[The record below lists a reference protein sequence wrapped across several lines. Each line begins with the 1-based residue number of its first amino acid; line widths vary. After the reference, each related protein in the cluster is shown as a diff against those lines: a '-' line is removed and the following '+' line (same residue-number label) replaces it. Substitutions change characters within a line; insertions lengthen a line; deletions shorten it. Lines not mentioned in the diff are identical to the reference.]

1 MFICLAITCL
11 LVGLLYVY
19 VRQQLKYQ
27 NDQLEQLM
35 GMVKCMVVPQEIP
48 RLEPPRLPT
57 KVVVSDDESEDESDE
72 SDDESDESSNG
83 SIESVVADVVADVAD
98 VKAEITEVNDV
109 AEDITELSTSDM
121 VSTYEEKG
129 VRMEEMADMLNIIG
143 IDISS
148 MVRPVDLETLS
159 VKELRAK
166 VAEVGGPTLKTKREM
181 IQYLSR

>member
-1 MFICLAITCL
+1 MKMFICLAITCL

-35 GMVKCMVVPQEIP
+35 GMVKCMVAPQEQIP
-48 RLEPPRLPT
+48 RLETPRLPT
-57 KVVVSDDESEDESDE
+57 KVIV
-72 SDDESDESSNG
+72 SDDESDESESESDAE
-83 SIESVVADVVADVAD
+83 SIETVEPDKAD
-98 VKAEITEVNDV
+98 VKEPEMTNEV
-109 AEDITELSTSDM
+109 EEITELSTSDM
-121 VSTYEEKG
+121 AYETKE
-129 VRMEEMADMLNIIG
+129 VNEMADILNIIG
-143 IDISS
+143 IDISC

-166 VAEVGGPTLKTKREM
+166 VTEVGGPTLKTKREM

>member
-35 GMVKCMVVPQEIP
+35 GMVKCMVAPHEQEIP
-48 RLEPPRLPT
+48 RLETPRLPT
-57 KVVVSDDESEDESDE
+57 KVIV
-72 SDDESDESSNG
+72 SDDESDESESESDESDAE
-83 SIESVVADVVADVAD
+83 SIETVEPDKAD
-98 VKAEITEVNDV
+98 VKEPEITNEV
-109 AEDITELSTSDM
+109 EEITELSTSDM
-121 VSTYEEKG
+121 AYETKEVK
-129 VRMEEMADMLNIIG
+129 MDEMADMLNIIG
-143 IDISS
+143 IDISC

>member
-48 RLEPPRLPT
+48 RLEERKEDRPC
-57 KVVVSDDESEDESDE
+57 KVIVSDDEESDE
-72 SDDESDESSNG
+72 ESDEG
-83 SIESVVADVVADVAD
+83 SDEDSESDGTIETVEP
-98 VKAEITEVNDV
+98 AEVNAEVTEVNEV
-109 AEDITELSTSDM
+109 TEEEITELSTADM
-121 VSTYEEKG
+121 AFAEVK
-129 VRMEEMADMLNIIG
+129 MDEMANMLNIIG
-143 IDISS
+143 LDIS
-148 MVRPVDLETLS
+148 MVRPVDLESLS

-166 VAEVGGPTLKTKREM
+166 VAAVGGPTLKTKREM
-181 IQYLSR
+181 VQYLSR

>member
-35 GMVKCMVVPQEIP
+35 GMVKCMVSPQEIP

-57 KVVVSDDESEDESDE
+57 KVVVSDDESESEDESDE
-72 SDDESDESSNG
+72 SDDESSNG
-83 SIESVVADVVADVAD
+83 SIESVVADVADV
-98 VKAEITEVNDV
+98 VAEITEVNDV